1 MQDTYTSSSS
11 TSTSSTRRPL
21 RRSNGPVG
29 GVLSGL
35 GNKIGVDANLLRV
48 ATVLG
53 ALVSGPL
60 VLIAYLAAW
69 MFVPVDETLPASQ
82 RPSSAPRTLLYIV
95 GAIIAIQFAF
105 GVVTNL
111 PIGWMIIAGIGVY
124 WFFVKD

>member
-1 MQDTYTSSSS
+1 MPDTYTSS
-11 TSTSSTRRPL
+11 TSSTHQSL

-29 GVLSGL
+29 GVLAGL

-53 ALVSGPL
+53 ALVLGPL
-60 VLIAYLAAW
+60 VLVAYLAAW

-95 GAIIAIQFAF
+95 GAIVAIQFAF

-111 PIGWMIIAGIGVY
+111 PIGWMILTGIGVY
-124 WFFVKD
+124 WFFIRD